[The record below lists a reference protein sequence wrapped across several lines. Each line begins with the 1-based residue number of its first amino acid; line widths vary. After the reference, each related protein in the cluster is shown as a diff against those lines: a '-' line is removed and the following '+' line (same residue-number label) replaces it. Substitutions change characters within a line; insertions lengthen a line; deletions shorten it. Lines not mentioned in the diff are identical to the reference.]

1 MKFLLSLFA
10 ACCMLCP
17 AHAQTPAQTAFLKAE
32 SRRIDDRFVHRVVE
46 ITKLPAE
53 QVRAA
58 MPAEGRIVEPS
69 ARVAAGIEK
78 QLGEALTEEQKQAI
92 AQADEERRSALAAAR
107 AAAKNK

>member
-10 ACCMLCP
+10 ACCILSP
-17 AHAQTPAQTAFLKAE
+17 AHAQTPAQTGFLKAE
-32 SRRIDDRFVHRVVE
+32 TRRIDEQFVLRVVG
-46 ITKLPAE
+46 ITKLPAD

-58 MPAEGRIVEPS
+58 MPAEGRITEPS
-69 ARVAAGIEK
+69 ARVVAGIEK
-78 QLGEALTEEQKQAI
+78 QMGEPLTDAQKQAI